1 MTDFQDAF
9 NRLELLIEKRYGL
22 GVSISDVIDPNTGD
36 FDGER
41 IMLDYTLDLE
51 LAVFVLLHLFGHT
64 VQWNVSEELRDIGTE
79 LKPGI
84 DAETLHKI
92 YVYERDATRF
102 SIELLHEAG
111 LEELDQWTSDWW
123 FADWKYLEHFYK
135 TGEKLNVRELL
146 TPGKS
151 ERLTPLAIPV
161 FKPQKWVSRWSF

>member
-1 MTDFQDAF
+1 MHDFKNAF
-9 NRLELLIEKRYGL
+9 DRLELLIEKRYGL
-22 GVSISDVIDPNTGD
+22 EVSISDVIDPNTGD

-84 DAETLHKI
+84 DAVTMHKI
-92 YVYERDATRF
+92 YVYERDATRY
-102 SIELLHEAG
+102 SIALLHEAG

-151 ERLTPLAIPV
+151 ERLTPLAIPD